1 MPSDQFSTQGSDNAE
16 ARLQQI
22 SADLDHLR
30 QTLTAQ
36 LQGEVQQLQQH
47 KSELQQEIQ
56 TLEAQRRSLME
67 QMAPTL
73 VTELKSILK
82 KQGAVGNQ
90 IDGNTQEITTYG
102 NNANRLIADLD
113 STFRT
118 TFKTLQLDLNSYH
131 SSLSQQL
138 SQMYTLEQ
146 QGEAILDALVS
157 RLKEELYEQQQQQVI
172 ASPSLIQQTMSSP
185 VSTTTDYGYQ
195 QNQIIQDHQTSLP
208 LDSEAVSLPE
218 KEVYTPTLGEKNKKK
233 DITFSKSQLGLMLIL
248 FSSLILSLQN
258 VVISII
264 LNQSSIFGLIKT
276 GGLITVGGYISP
288 GIGNS
293 LLILFLRM
301 VFVVPAM
308 CLIARSLHPSSFKD
322 IEKFIQT
329 KDWMLFLKAAGSGF
343 ALFLS
348 QVLIYTAL
356 GPLSPGVAI
365 TIFFIFPI
373 VTLLLAWFVFG
384 ERPTNVRW
392 LVAFLVVFGVALI
405 SAPSGSS
412 QLNFPLGS
420 MFAAIFSGVSFAAYI
435 LLTQACSKK
444 IHPVP
449 FSVINFGTIFV
460 FSAISLLLTFTP
472 LLPDSWA
479 VDVAPGKGFSVL
491 LSGIILGV
499 LTLLSYLSNN
509 IGISYIGAAIS
520 SIFGATGPVLTSLL
534 SFIVIGKTLT
544 GQQVGGMLVVTIG
557 VLALNLERMFGTK
570 AKAKQKSSA

>member
-30 QTLTAQ
+30 QTLTSQ

-47 KSELQQEIQ
+47 KVELQQEIQ
-56 TLEAQRRSLME
+56 TLEAQRRSLIQ

-82 KQGAVGNQ
+82 KQGAASNQ
-90 IDGNTQEITTYG
+90 INGNTQDISTYG

-157 RLKEELYEQQQQQVI
+157 RLKEELHERQQQSV
-172 ASPSLIQQTMSSP
+172 APPSVIQQTMP
-185 VSTTTDYGYQ
+185 ASTTTDYGYQ
-195 QNQIIQDHQTSLP
+195 QNQIIQDQHDP
-208 LDSEAVSLPE
+208 INGGVSLPE
-218 KEVYTPTLGEKNKKK
+218 REVYTPTLGEKAKKK
-233 DITFSKSQLGLMLIL
+233 EITFSKSQLGLMLIL

-276 GGLITVGGYISP
+276 GGYISP

-301 VFVVPAM
+301 IFVVPAM
-308 CLIARSLHPSSFKD
+308 CLIARSLHPSSFRD

-373 VTLLLAWFVFG
+373 VTLLLAWLVFG
-384 ERPTNVRW
+384 ERPSKVRW

-405 SAPSGSS
+405 SAPSGSA
-412 QLNFPLGS
+412 QLNFPFGS
-420 MFAAIFSGVSFAAYI
+420 VLAAIFSGISFAAYV

-479 VDVAPGKGFSVL
+479 INVAPGKGFSVL

-534 SFIVIGKTLT
+534 SLIVIGKTLT
-544 GQQVGGMLVVTIG
+544 GQQVGGMTVVTIG
-557 VLALNLERMFGTK
+557 VLALNLERMFGAK

>member
-1 MPSDQFSTQGSDNAE
+1 MPSDQFSTQGSDLAE

-22 SADLDHLR
+22 TADLDKLR
-30 QTLTAQ
+30 QTLTFE
-36 LQGEVQQLQQH
+36 LQGEITQLRQQKSQLQQD
-47 KSELQQEIQ
+47 IQ
-56 TLEAQRRSLME
+56 TLEAQRRSLMQ

-73 VTELKSILK
+73 VHELKTILQ
-82 KQGAVGNQ
+82 KQGAAP
-90 IDGNTQEITTYG
+90 
-102 NNANRLIADLD
+102 NNANSSPAELAAHSDTANRLIADLD
-113 STFRT
+113 ETFRS

-131 SSLSQQL
+131 SSLSQRL
-138 SQMYTLEQ
+138 GQMYTLEQ
-146 QGEAILDALVS
+146 QGEAILDALVN
-157 RLKEELYEQQQQQVI
+157 RLKEELHQQPQQSSAMMTPPPLYQEAAI
-172 ASPSLIQQTMSSP
+172 AIPTA
-185 VSTTTDYGYQ
+185 TATTDYGYQ
-195 QNQIIQDHQTSLP
+195 QDEIIQDRSSELTPTSTSAEE
-208 LDSEAVSLPE
+208 D
-218 KEVYTPTLGEKNKKK
+218 VYTPSLKSSSKNREKKEV
-233 DITFSKSQLGLMLIL
+233 TFSKSQMGLMLIL

-264 LNQSSIFGLIKT
+264 LNQSSVF
-276 GGLITVGGYISP
+276 GGLIQTGGYISP

-301 VFVVPAM
+301 IFVVPAM
-308 CLIARSLHPSSFKD
+308 CLIAKALHPSSFKD

-373 VTLLLAWFVFG
+373 VTLLLAWVVFG
-384 ERPTNVRW
+384 ERPSKVRW
-392 LVAFLVVFGVALI
+392 LVAFLVVFGVAMI
-405 SAPSGSS
+405 SAPSGATD
-412 QLNFPLGS
+412 LNFPLGS
-420 MFAAIFSGVSFAAYI
+420 VLAAIFSGVSFAAYV

-472 LLPDSWA
+472 FMPDSWA
-479 VDVAPGKGFSVL
+479 IDVAPGKGFSVIV
-491 LSGIILGV
+491 SGIVLGL

-509 IGISYIGAAIS
+509 IGISYIGASIS
-520 SIFGATGPVLTSLL
+520 SIFGATGPVLTSIL
-534 SFIVIGKTLT
+534 SLIVIGKTLT
-544 GQQVGGMLVVTIG
+544 GQQVGGMLVVTAG

-570 AKAKQKSSA
+570 AKAKAKSNN

>member
-30 QTLTAQ
+30 QTLTSQ
-36 LQGEVQQLQQH
+36 LQGEVQQLQQR

-56 TLEAQRRSLME
+56 TLEAQRRSLMQ

-82 KQGAVGNQ
+82 KQGSVGNPTN
-90 IDGNTQEITTYG
+90 GNTQDITTYG

-157 RLKEELYEQQQQQVI
+157 RLKEELHEQQQQILQARPVV
-172 ASPSLIQQTMSSP
+172 QQTMAA
-185 VSTTTDYGYQ
+185 STTADYGYQ
-195 QNQIIQDHQTSLP
+195 QNQIIQDHYAP
-208 LDSEAVSLPE
+208 LNSGSSLPE
-218 KEVYTPTLGEKNKKK
+218 REVYTPTLGEKSKKK
-233 DITFSKSQLGLMLIL
+233 EITFSKSQLGLMLIL

-276 GGLITVGGYISP
+276 GGYISP

-301 VFVVPAM
+301 IFVVPAM

-373 VTLLLAWFVFG
+373 VTLLLAWLVFG
-384 ERPTNVRW
+384 ERPSKVRW

-405 SAPSGSS
+405 SAPSGSA
-412 QLNFPLGS
+412 QLNFPFGS
-420 MFAAIFSGVSFAAYI
+420 VLAAIFSGVSFAAYV

-479 VDVAPGKGFSVL
+479 INVAPGKGFSVL
-491 LSGIILGV
+491 LSGVILGV

-534 SFIVIGKTLT
+534 SLIVIGKTLT
-544 GQQVGGMLVVTIG
+544 GQQVGGMLVVTVG
-557 VLALNLERMFGTK
+557 VLALNLERMFGAK

>member
-1 MPSDQFSTQGSDNAE
+1 MPSDQFSTQGLDNAE

-30 QTLTAQ
+30 QNLTSQ

-56 TLEAQRRSLME
+56 TLEAQRRSLMQ

-73 VTELKSILK
+73 VSELKSILK
-82 KQGAVGNQ
+82 KQGAASNQ
-90 IDGNTQEITTYG
+90 INGSTQDITAYG

-146 QGEAILDALVS
+146 QGEAILDALVN
-157 RLKEELYEQQQQQVI
+157 RLKEELHERQQPTI
-172 ASPSLIQQTMSSP
+172 APPSIIQQTMP
-185 VSTTTDYGYQ
+185 ASTTTDYGYQ
-195 QNQIIQDHQTSLP
+195 QNQIIQDNHGP
-208 LDSEAVSLPE
+208 LNGGASLPE
-218 KEVYTPTLGEKNKKK
+218 KEVYTPTLGENAKKK
-233 DITFSKSQLGLMLIL
+233 EITFSKSQLGLMLIL

-276 GGLITVGGYISP
+276 GGYISP

-420 MFAAIFSGVSFAAYI
+420 VLAAIFSGVSFAAYI

-534 SFIVIGKTLT
+534 SLIVIGKTLT

-557 VLALNLERMFGTK
+557 VLALNLERMFGAK

>member
-30 QTLTAQ
+30 QTLTSQ

-56 TLEAQRRSLME
+56 TLEAQRRSLMQ

-82 KQGAVGNQ
+82 KQGAVGNPTN
-90 IDGNTQEITTYG
+90 GNTQDITTYG
-102 NNANRLIADLD
+102 NNANQLIADLD

-157 RLKEELYEQQQQQVI
+157 RLKEELHEQQQQVMP
-172 ASPSLIQQTMSSP
+172 SPVRQQTM
-185 VSTTTDYGYQ
+185 VAATTADYGYQ
-195 QNQIIQDHQTSLP
+195 QNQIIQDRYVP
-208 LDSEAVSLPE
+208 LNSGASLPE
-218 KEVYTPTLGEKNKKK
+218 EEVYTPTLGEHNKKK
-233 DITFSKSQLGLMLIL
+233 EITFSKSQLGLMLIL

-276 GGLITVGGYISP
+276 GGYISP

-329 KDWMLFLKAAGSGF
+329 RDWMLFLKAAGSGF

-373 VTLLLAWFVFG
+373 VTLLLAWLIFG
-384 ERPTNVRW
+384 ERPSKVRW

-405 SAPSGSS
+405 SAPSGSA
-412 QLNFPLGS
+412 QLNFPFGS
-420 MFAAIFSGVSFAAYI
+420 VLAAIFSGISFAVYV
-435 LLTQACSKK
+435 LLTQSCSKK

-472 LLPDSWA
+472 FLPDSWSI
-479 VDVAPGKGFSVL
+479 DVAPGKGFSVL

-534 SFIVIGKTLT
+534 SLIVIGKTLT
-544 GQQVGGMLVVTIG
+544 GQQVGGMLVVTAG
-557 VLALNLERMFGTK
+557 VLALNLERMLGTK